1 MMGPAMPRMRLDMS
15 LGGEVAPKLQGAPR
29 ARERAYGVLRSIVR
43 IGAERMS
50 RVLARPATVAA
61 MRPTPLLEFRQV
73 SRRWRTGMLGA
84 STDILALSRASLTLH
99 AGEVM
104 AVTGAGGAGKSTL
117 LLLAAGSVRS
127 SAGEVRWNGVSDHRP
142 LRPQFI
148 KARPWEYHFL
158 TVRQAIA
165 FHADVL
171 ALGDD
176 PIPAPTRFLPLMH
189 RVGLYGMSRVRLGAL
204 TPLDQLRVVV
214 AQALLAQPK
223 LLCCDEP
230 FAYLGPADRKV
241 AMSLL
246 RSVSAS
252 GVGVMIAGRDGDA
265 CGGQGTADKV
275 LRLVAGRVDGL
286 ARPRRN
292 VLELA
297 VPSPDDAMRRL
308 LPQLPSVARRGR
320 RLRVPLGAGTSPE
333 SVLALCRD
341 VGVAVRA
348 SRVAEELVPR

>member
-1 MMGPAMPRMRLDMS
+1 
-15 LGGEVAPKLQGAPR
+15 
-29 ARERAYGVLRSIVR
+29 
-43 IGAERMS
+43 
-50 RVLARPATVAA
+50 

-73 SRRWRTGMLGA
+73 TRRWRTGVLGT
-84 STDILALSRASLTLH
+84 STDILALSQVSLTLH

-104 AVTGAGGAGKSTL
+104 AITGGGGAGKTTL
-117 LLLAAGSVRS
+117 LMLAAGGVRPT
-127 SAGEVRWNGVSDHRP
+127 AGEIRWQGGSGHRA
-142 LRPQFI
+142 LRPQLM

-176 PIPAPTRFLPLMH
+176 PIPAPTRYLPLMH
-189 RVGLYGMSRVRLGAL
+189 RVGLFGMSRVRLGAL
-204 TPLDQLRVVV
+204 TPLDQLRVVI
-214 AQALLAQPK
+214 AQALLSSPQ

-230 FAYLGPADRKV
+230 FAYLGPVDRKF
-241 AMSLL
+241 AMALL
-246 RSVSAS
+246 RSIAAS

-308 LPQLPSVARRGR
+308 LPQLPSLARRGR

-348 SRVAEELVPR
+348 SRVAEELVPREPSPVPPAPLPQLDASR